1 MWHRRGGLVVTAP
14 VAKTVERQDWSTL
27 TLELFPFGV
36 GHGAAT
42 VDADTE
48 VETGKP
54 DGGAGAG
61 VGPVRQGLS
70 RKVVREGEVGDGAV
84 ITMTQ
89 TFSSLGAGMRIQLG
103 FARTHSSTPRRRYV
117 VRVHLRPGETVREI
131 VRAPPFEA
139 TRPPEGGT
147 PSATSSNK
155 WRVIRAVGA
164 ELPSEAVAGDDGGFL
179 PFGGAGTASAGRAG
193 SIFEATVA
201 GAAFS
206 FLIEGEPA
214 AR

>member
-14 VAKTVERQDWSTL
+14 VAQTVERQDWSTL

-36 GHGAAT
+36 GRGAAA

-48 VETGKP
+48 VEIGKP

-61 VGPVRQGLS
+61 AGPVRQGLS

-89 TFSSLGAGMRIQLG
+89 TSSSLGAGTHIQLG
-103 FARTHSSTPRRRYV
+103 FARTHSSTPRRRYI
-117 VRVHLRPGETVREI
+117 VRVHLRPGETVR
-131 VRAPPFEA
+131 APPSEA
-139 TRPPEGGT
+139 TRPPAGGT
-147 PSATSSNK
+147 PSAASSNK

-164 ELPSEAVAGDDGGFL
+164 ELPSKAVAGDDGGFL
-179 PFGGAGTASAGRAG
+179 PFGGAGTAPAGQAG
-193 SIFEATVA
+193 SVFEAMVA
-201 GAAFS
+201 GAGFS

-214 AR
+214 ARP